1 MLKDDN
7 EQLAQQ
13 FERERQLRRSADQ
26 QLLEN
31 EDANEQMSREI
42 QNKTELLES
51 ETRHLEL
58 KCKNFKDQSKSPF
71 TNRFE
76 SFKIENLVKG

>member
-7 EQLAQQ
+7 DKLAQQ
-13 FERERQLRRSADQ
+13 FERERQQRRSAEQ

-31 EDANEQMSREI
+31 EDTNEMMSREI
-42 QNKTELLES
+42 QNKTEQLES

-58 KCKNFKDQSKSPF
+58 KCKNFKDQS
-71 TNRFE
+71 NE
-76 SFKIENLVKG
+76 LCVYL